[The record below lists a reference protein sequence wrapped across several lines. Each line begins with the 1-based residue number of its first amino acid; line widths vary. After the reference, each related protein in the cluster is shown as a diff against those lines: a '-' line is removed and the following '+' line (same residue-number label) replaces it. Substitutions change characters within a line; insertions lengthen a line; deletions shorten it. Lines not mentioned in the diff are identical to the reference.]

1 MNDRKYLI
9 VSIIL
14 FAVVLGAILLRS
26 SMKQVPEPVKEEPLL
41 IDINSASSDELCRL
55 PGIGEKTAGD
65 IIEYRNSNKGFQRIK
80 DLMNVPGIKEKRF
93 ESLKEFVYVKDSI

>member
-9 VSIIL
+9 VSLLL

-26 SMKQVPEPVKEEPLL
+26 SIKQTPEPVKEEPLL
-41 IDINSASSDELCRL
+41 IDINNASADELCRL
-55 PGIGEKTAGD
+55 PGVGEKTAAD
-65 IIEYRNSNKGFQRIK
+65 IIEYRDSNNGFQHIE

-93 ESLKEFVYVKDSI
+93 ESLKGFVYVKDSI